1 METGLLESWNYKS
14 YPFRFQFGDRT
25 LYSVTVNL
33 MTRGFGINESV
44 TAHATPSAPTEPL
57 PANCDGFLIRSLQV
71 SSELPAISRESGY
84 VRYIPSLYPR
94 YFIDMAQPFSE
105 YTGKFSS
112 KTRSTINRKLK
123 KFAEHSGGELI
134 WKSYKSVDEVREFH
148 KLARSLSSRT
158 YQEALLDAGL
168 PDSEEF
174 LQGMTS
180 KASAGSVRAYLLFHA
195 GKPVAYLYCPVDQGV
210 LLYEYLGYDP
220 EYRDWS
226 VGTILQWLALEN
238 LFSEGTFT
246 HFDFTEGESEHKRLF
261 STHSIQCANVFFLR
275 DTLRNNL
282 LARAQYLTNRFST
295 LLGNILE
302 HYGLKA
308 RIKRLIRFGYRGKQL
323 AQ

>member
-1 METGLLESWNYKS
+1 METGLPDLWNNKT
-14 YPFRFQFGDRT
+14 YPLRFQFGDKT
-25 LYSVTVNL
+25 LFSVNL
-33 MTRGFGINESV
+33 NLLTRGFGISESFA
-44 TAHATPSAPTEPL
+44 AHATTAAPTEPL

-71 SSELPAISRESGY
+71 QTELPTISRESGY
-84 VRYIPSLYPR
+84 IRYIPALYLR
-94 YFIDMAQPFSE
+94 YFIDMTQPFSE

-123 KFAEHSGGELI
+123 KFTEHSGGKLI

-148 KLARSLSSRT
+148 RLARSLSSKT

-168 PDSEEF
+168 PESEEF
-174 LQGMTS
+174 LQEMIS

-195 GKPVAYLYCPVDQGV
+195 GRPVAYLYCPVEQGV

-220 EYRDWS
+220 EYREWS
-226 VGTILQWLALEN
+226 VGTILQWLALED
-238 LFSEGTFT
+238 LFREGVFSY
-246 HFDFTEGESEHKRLF
+246 FDFTEGESEHKRLF
-261 STHSIQCANVFFLR
+261 STNKIRCANVFFLR
-275 DTLRNNL
+275 STLRNNFL
-282 LARAQYLTNRFST
+282 VRAQHLTNRFST

-308 RIKRLIRFGYRGKQL
+308 RIKRLIRFGYRGKPL